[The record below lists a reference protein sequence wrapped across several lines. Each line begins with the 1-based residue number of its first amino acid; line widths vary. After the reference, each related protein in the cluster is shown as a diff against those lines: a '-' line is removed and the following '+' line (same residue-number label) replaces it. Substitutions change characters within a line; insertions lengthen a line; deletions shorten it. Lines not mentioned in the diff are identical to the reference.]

1 MAAPYL
7 DAERAPSKEELSRTP
22 GLVLLEFGTAWCG
35 ICRGLAPQVEQL
47 LAEHPR
53 VRHLKVED
61 GPGRPL
67 GRSFGVKLWPTLVL
81 LRDGAVVRQLVRP
94 GNAQLREAFGDLAG
108 RA

>member
-1 MAAPYL
+1 MAVPYL
-7 DAERAPSKEELSRTP
+7 DPEHAPSREDLARTP

-35 ICRGLAPQVEQL
+35 ICRGLAPQVERL

-61 GPGRPL
+61 GPGRRL
-67 GRSFGVKLWPTLVL
+67 GRSFDVKLWPTLVL

-94 GNAQLREAFGDLAG
+94 GASQLREAFGELSGGA
-108 RA
+108 